1 MSKETTN
8 EKGKEE
14 KRVEKKQTS
23 HVFWLHNRGLLL
35 ILIASFSLL
44 LFFSCLLFVKG
55 EGSGGEALL
64 RGCAVLLS
72 LAMPSFFYLRSAGNE
87 HAFVFG
93 KLPPLRAL
101 PRVLL
106 FGLGAFA
113 LGLLF
118 GTLGTKDGGLFSVF
132 AYPTAFSVSS
142 LASLLAYAFG
152 TAFLPFGLLASH
164 LSESGRLGILLPV
177 ASLYAAFAFSLT
189 GSALMLLFGL
199 LLSLL
204 YLAYRSFFSVL
215 GVNAAFLLGGYVGV
229 LLPDTGASPLV
240 LSILLAALAAALL
253 FGSLD
258 YAALRRAVR
267 ELPSGKD
274 TKKWVLWALFG
285 VLALVSSLLLSLFV
299 LENIG

>member
-1 MSKETTN
+1 M
-8 EKGKEE
+8 
-14 KRVEKKQTS
+14 EKKEMS
-23 HVFWLHNRGLLL
+23 RVSWIHNRGLLL

-44 LFFSCLLFVKG
+44 LFFLCLLFVGGK
-55 EGSGGEALL
+55 ESGGEALL

-106 FGLGAFA
+106 FGLGALA
-113 LGLLF
+113 LGLL
-118 GTLGTKDGGLFSVF
+118 LGTVGTKWDGLFSVF

-164 LSESGRLGILLPV
+164 LAKEGRLGILLPV

-189 GSALMLLFGL
+189 GSVLMLLFGL

-204 YLAYRSFFSVL
+204 YLAYRSFFAVL
-215 GVNAAFLLGGYVGV
+215 GVNAAFFLGGFLGV
-229 LLPDTGASPLV
+229 LLPKMGASPLV

-267 ELPSGKD
+267 ELPASESK
-274 TKKWVLWALFG
+274 KKWVLWALFG
-285 VLALVSSLLLSLFV
+285 VLALLSSLLLSLFV